1 MDKGNISLKTIIQAH
16 ADALEKAKPECHFAA
31 HAEKAI
37 QVYLKEM
44 LDAGYVLMP
53 KDADVTLEELK
64 DGDGS

>member
-1 MDKGNISLKTIIQAH
+1 MDKGNVSLKTIMQAH

-53 KDADVTLEELK
+53 KDTDIPFDILQEN
-64 DGDGS
+64 